1 MITATTDKRRW
12 WLLVLCIVI
21 CEVTGIISGL
31 LSNTRDNPWF
41 DTIAKPSWNP
51 PDAVFGPVW
60 TLLYLLMG
68 IALWVVWFDKPDGK
82 SKTPA
87 ITVFAVQL
95 LLNFLWSIIFFR
107 MQSIFGALIDIILL
121 DVLIVVTM
129 VLFSRHS
136 KIAAYLLVP
145 YLLWV
150 LFATYLNFTIWQLN
164 S

>member
-1 MITATTDKRRW
+1 MISATTDRRRW
-12 WLLVLCIVI
+12 WLLALCIII
-21 CEVTGIISGL
+21 CELTGIISAL
-31 LSNTRDNPWF
+31 LSNTSDNPWF

-60 TLLYLLMG
+60 TTLYLLMG

-82 SKTPA
+82 SKAPA

-107 MQSIFGALIDIILL
+107 MQSISGALIDIIIL

-136 KIAAYLLVP
+136 KIAAYLLIP
-145 YLLWV
+145 YLMWV